1 MEDIGHET
9 RKAKSS
15 IYYYFAN
22 KEEVF
27 KAVIEEE
34 AAILRKELRDA
45 TQGINDPVQKLKVH
59 VVVRMHTMKGL
70 VNYYAAIRQEYD
82 AHLPFIEALRERFD
96 ADEVASIRE
105 ILEQGVDQGK
115 FEVIDTELGAVAIVT
130 ALKGLE
136 VPLIWKPD
144 ASNLEARLDKMLK
157 ILFYG
162 ILKR

>member
-34 AAILRKELRDA
+34 AAILRKELKEA

-70 VNYYAAIRQEYD
+70 VNYYAAIKQEYD
-82 AHLPFIEALRERFD
+82 AHLPFIETLRERFD
-96 ADEVASIRE
+96 SDEVASIRE
-105 ILEQGVDQGK
+105 ILEQGVEQGK

-136 VPLIWKPD
+136 VPLIWKPN
-144 ASNLEARLDKMLK
+144 ASNLEGRLDKMLK